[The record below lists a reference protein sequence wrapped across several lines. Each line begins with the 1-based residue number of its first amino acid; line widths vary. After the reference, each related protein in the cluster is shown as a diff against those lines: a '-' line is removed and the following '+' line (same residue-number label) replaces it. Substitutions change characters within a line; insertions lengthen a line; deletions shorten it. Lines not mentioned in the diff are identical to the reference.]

1 MSAHDSSGPP
11 RRQLRGPRWFALALL
26 LASGVLL
33 VEALRI
39 PQGGGYSAIG
49 PRFFPI
55 IVSVGLALLSLL
67 LLARTTLW
75 PDPGLAEVAATEAA
89 TTHWPTVGLLALLL
103 IGYALTLGHLGYV
116 VATSLFFPLTARL
129 LGSRRPVRDVLI
141 GIALSLVIYASFTR
155 WLGIRLPAG
164 VLGLF

>member
-1 MSAHDSSGPP
+1 M

-26 LASGVLL
+26 GASGALL

-55 IVSVGLALLSLL
+55 IISVGLALLSLL
-67 LLARTTLW
+67 LLARTTLL
-75 PDPGLAEVAATEAA
+75 PDAGLAEAAATEAA
-89 TTHWPTVGLLALLL
+89 ATHWPTVGLLALAL
-103 IGYALTLGHLGYV
+103 IGYALTLGRLGYI
-116 VATSLFFPLTARL
+116 VATALFFPLTARL
-129 LGSRRPVRDVLI
+129 LGSRRPARDVLI
-141 GIALSLVIYASFTR
+141 GVALSLVIYYSFTR